1 MTKPSETNHWRR
13 LAPPALGW
21 AALALVILAARPA
34 RLALLL
40 SGSAG
45 WWPTA
50 ALAAIALL
58 FGFGVA
64 ALQAWSS
71 GRTNRAFAW
80 FAIIAGWAWFLFAG
94 GGGFGLLL
102 LRGIWPPTNG
112 WFALLSGVAACPLI
126 GHLLRN
132 SARLKL
138 SGWHQFGAALAV
150 IAVGRLALNI
160 WLPPIP
166 L

>member
-1 MTKPSETNHWRR
+1 MTEQSEAKHWRR
-13 LAPPALGW
+13 LVWPALGW
-21 AALALVILAARPA
+21 ACLALVILAARPN
-34 RLALLL
+34 RLTLLL

-45 WWPTA
+45 WWRIA
-50 ALAAIALL
+50 SFGAISLVL
-58 FGFGVA
+58 GFGVA
-64 ALQAWSS
+64 ALQAWST

-80 FAIIAGWAWFLFAG
+80 LAIIAGWAWFLFAG

-126 GHLLRN
+126 GQLLRS
-132 SARLKL
+132 SARMKI
-138 SGWHQFGAALAV
+138 SGWHQFGAASVV
-150 IAVGRLALNI
+150 IAVGRLALNV
-160 WLPPIP
+160 WPQPNP